1 MTMIKMQNH
10 HKYIQQ
16 KLDKRKQENAFRELS
31 QQGVSTPCLVD
42 FCSNDYLG
50 FAKEK
55 SIHQADDILVQYG
68 ATGSRL
74 ISGNHQITEEVENY
88 LAKFY
93 NSESALIFNSG
104 YAANLGFFSCVP
116 QRGDTVI
123 YDELIHASIR
133 DGMRLGNANSFSF
146 KHNDIEELANKI
158 DKAEGNVFVVVESV
172 YSMDGDF
179 APLKEIAAIC
189 KNGNVALIVDEA
201 HAVGVFGNGKGL
213 CVKLGLEKEV
223 FARIVTFGKA
233 YGCHGAAVLGN
244 KELRSYLINFSR
256 PFIYTTALP
265 LPSILA
271 IKNAHEFLLQNID
284 RIKKLKTNIKHFQEV
299 ALNFELLTLNS
310 NSAIQC
316 IIIPGND
323 KVKKLASKIQ
333 EQGFDVRP
341 ILSPTVPKGQERLR
355 ICLHSFNTKEQV
367 DKLIVTITTEAQ
379 SSQRK

>member
-1 MTMIKMQNH
+1 MTKMQNH
-10 HKYIQQ
+10 YQYIQQ
-16 KLDKRKQENAFRELS
+16 KLAKRKAENALRELK
-31 QQGVSTPCLVD
+31 VNNHLID

-88 LAKFY
+88 LATFY
-93 NSESALIFNSG
+93 HSETALLFNSG
-104 YAANLGFFSCVP
+104 YTANLGFFSCVP
-116 QRGDTVI
+116 QRGDTVV

-133 DGMRLGNANSFSF
+133 DGIRLGNANSFSF

-201 HAVGVFGNGKGL
+201 HAVGVFGKGTGL
-213 CVKLGLEKEV
+213 CVKLGIEKEV
-223 FARIVTFGKA
+223 FARIATFGKA
-233 YGCHGAAVLGN
+233 YGCHGAAVLGSN
-244 KELRSYLINFSR
+244 ELRNYLINFSR

-265 LPSILA
+265 LQSVLT
-271 IKNAHEFLLQNID
+271 IKKAHEFLIGNTD
-284 RIKKLKTNIKHFQEV
+284 RIKKLKENIEFFQKIT
-299 ALNFELLTLNS
+299 FDFQLLTFNS

-316 IIIPGND
+316 ILIPGNEE
-323 KVKKLASKIQ
+323 VKRVAKKIQ
-333 EQGFDVRP
+333 EKGFDVRP
-341 ILSPTVPKGQERLR
+341 ILSPTVSKGQERLR
-355 ICLHSFNTKEQV
+355 ICLHSFNTEQQIKELV
-367 DKLIVTITTEAQ
+367 IAMGGMC
-379 SSQRK
+379 